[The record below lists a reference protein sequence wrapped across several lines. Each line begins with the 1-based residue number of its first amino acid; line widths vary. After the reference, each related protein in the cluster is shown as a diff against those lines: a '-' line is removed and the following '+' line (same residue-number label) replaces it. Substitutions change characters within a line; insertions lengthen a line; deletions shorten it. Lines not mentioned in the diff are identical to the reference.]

1 LVARG
6 TVSAADGFADCFR
19 NVIVRIQRRVSGDWR
34 TVELTTTD
42 ATGHF
47 RERIADRSGAYRS
60 VARKLVLGSDVC
72 TRARS
77 PVAFND

>member
-1 LVARG
+1 VARG
-6 TVSAADGFADCFR
+6 EVSAADGFADCVQ
-19 NVIVRIQRRVSGDWR
+19 NVTVRIQRRVSGDWR

-42 ATGHF
+42 ATGLY
-47 RERIADRSGAYRS
+47 RERIPDRSGPYRS

-77 PVAFND
+77 PIAFNA